1 MCRARTEAR
10 SPRSGRWPGAD
21 VGLGRR
27 EEAHGVI
34 PRHREHGGGRWP
46 CGLLSRWQ
54 NPASGTARDRDH
66 GRLHLRP
73 DRLWDPSSPAP
84 WPAVSQGE
92 RNEPRDLSLS
102 RQECPVRTQGS
113 SAGWHLPQ
121 GAHSAQR
128 TTSACRGEVSAVC
141 PSWQTG
147 CQPCPPVLVG
157 RRRHRPREH
166 VPITKVSSA
175 KPRRPLPAR
184 AAVSLRSEERGVG
197 GREVGGWTTSRQ
209 LHLGGGSV

>member
-1 MCRARTEAR
+1 MSAEVTLEPGGGLRNSLAGPARERGVCRARTEAR

-21 VGLGRR
+21 VGLGHR

-73 DRLWDPSSPAP
+73 GRLWDPSSPAP

-121 GAHSAQR
+121 GAGPFCTANDF
-128 TTSACRGEVSAVC
+128 CL
-141 PSWQTG
+141 SW
-147 CQPCPPVLVG
+147 
-157 RRRHRPREH
+157 
-166 VPITKVSSA
+166 
-175 KPRRPLPAR
+175 
-184 AAVSLRSEERGVG
+184 G
-197 GREVGGWTTSRQ
+197 G
-209 LHLGGGSV
+209 